1 MEYRK
6 LGNSGLDVSILG
18 FGNMTSGME
27 SWKGGKDI
35 VTPELEQVNFQ
46 YIDMCIKAGI
56 NFFDTAEIYGFGVSE
71 IILGKNL
78 QQGGWDRDELIIST
92 KLHPVCGGL
101 QGNSRKR
108 MRIGVEQS
116 LKRLQLTNVDLLF
129 LHRFDSHIPLKE
141 QVSAMNEFLEN
152 DKTYYW
158 GTSEFTAEEL
168 TEIYK
173 ICEKY
178 GYAAPICDQCQYNM
192 LHRKAFEVDY
202 APLFDNYKLGTTIW
216 SPLAGGMLA
225 GKFNDGVIPAD
236 SRYALIPLIQHSFK
250 EGLGWRENN
259 GSGMLQGL
267 KAIADELGC
276 TQSQLALAWALYN
289 RDVSTALFGANKP
302 EHIADNLGAVS
313 VMHKLDNGILD
324 RIEALLINRPDPPIN
339 YRAFTQ
345 GVHRR

>member
-6 LGNSGLDVSILG
+6 LGNSGLNVSILS
-18 FGNMTSGME
+18 FGTGIV
-27 SWKGGKDI
+27 KGKDM
-35 VTPELEQVNFQ
+35 VPSELEQVQFQ
-46 YIDMCIKAGI
+46 YIDMCIKAGV
-56 NFFDTAEIYGFGVSE
+56 NFFDTAEIYGSGLSE

-78 QQGGWDRDELIIST
+78 QQGGWDRDEIIIST
-92 KLHPVCGGL
+92 KLNPLVGGL
-101 QGNSRKR
+101 QGNNRKR

-129 LHRFDSHIPLKE
+129 LHRIDCHVPLKE
-141 QVSAMNEFLEN
+141 QVSTMNEFLES

-168 TEIYK
+168 TEVFK

-202 APLFDNYKLGTTIW
+202 APLFDNYKLGTTVY
-216 SPLAGGMLA
+216 SPLAGGML
-225 GKFNDGVIPAD
+225 GGRFNNGVIPAD
-236 SRYALIPLIQHSFK
+236 SRYALVPMIQYLFK

-259 GSGMLQGL
+259 GSEMLQEL

-289 RDVSTALFGANKP
+289 RDVSTALFGASRL

-313 VMHKLDNGILD
+313 IMHKLDKGILD

-339 YRAFTQ
+339 YRTFTQ